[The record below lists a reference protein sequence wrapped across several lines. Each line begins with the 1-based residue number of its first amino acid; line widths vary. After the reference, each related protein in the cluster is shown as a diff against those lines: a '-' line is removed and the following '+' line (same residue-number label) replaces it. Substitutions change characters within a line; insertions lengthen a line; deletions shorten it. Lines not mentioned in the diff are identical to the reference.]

1 MVGGGKRQI
10 RWVRRQREAFA
21 DLPHSSSEVLL
32 PLFLLVRDE
41 VGRGLDVA
49 DRGVVAGSDVIAFAV
64 KASLVGDV
72 ELGSINIE
80 NIFAIAHDSLI
91 IYGHILT
98 INCHINWGNSQKYG
112 HLALNC
118 SMLKTPGC
126 KASE

>member
-80 NIFAIAHDSLI
+80 NIFARAHDSLI
-91 IYGHILT
+91 IYGHILMRYLRF
-98 INCHINWGNSQKYG
+98 K
-112 HLALNC
+112 
-118 SMLKTPGC
+118 
-126 KASE
+126 